1 MEIFKLN
8 TKHLR
13 KIYFILFI
21 TQFYLSCSGSKIKT
35 SAIKKNVDY
44 LIEEGQL
51 NWEKREDSLSLD
63 RASHFIGLAHAKR
76 PNDYQT
82 AVLYSRILFTRAL
95 NTNLNLN
102 LRDSL
107 FYIGSKISKKAT
119 LSHPDFKSIYSL
131 SKGDTTSKLYSSIAD
146 APENLIPGLYWW
158 ATNHSYY
165 LFTRPVIERI
175 NNRELLEVI
184 MHRINSLN
192 PDYYYGGTSRFFGRL
207 YTRLP
212 GVDISKSEQY
222 FNQAISNH
230 PDYFGNSVQMAEFYH
245 QKKGNR
251 EFFHK
256 QLIEV
261 INKDPYDYPISFP
274 ENIFYQKYAKYLI
287 ENEAALFE

>member
-1 MEIFKLN
+1 MEIFTLN
-8 TKHLR
+8 TKHLQ
-13 KIYFILFI
+13 KVYFILLI
-21 TQFYLSCSGSKIKT
+21 TQLFLSCSGSKTKT
-35 SAIKKNVDY
+35 NAIRKNVDY
-44 LIEEGQL
+44 LIEHGQL
-51 NWEKREDSLSLD
+51 NWQKREDSLSLA
-63 RASHFIGLAHAKR
+63 RASHFIGLAHQKR

-82 AVLYSRILFTRAL
+82 AILYSRILFTRAL
-95 NTNLNLN
+95 NTNLKPK

-107 FYIGSKISKKAT
+107 FYIGSKISKEAT
-119 LSHPDFKSIYSL
+119 LSHTDFKSIYNL
-131 SKGDTTSKLYSSIAD
+131 SKGDSTFKLYSSIAD

-158 ATNHSYY
+158 ATNQSYY

-192 PDYYYGGTSRFFGRL
+192 PDYHYGGTSRFFGRL

-222 FNQAISNH
+222 FNQAIAYH
-230 PDYFGNSVQMAEFYH
+230 PNYFGNAVQMAEFYH

-256 QLIEV
+256 QLLEV
-261 INKDPYDYPISFP
+261 INRDPYDYPDSFP